1 MASRYSLKL
10 SLLWKPSNAK
20 SLEIKYRVQLSR
32 LGVKDDAIPAGS
44 FGVVKSFIGTSN
56 YFLRIDC
63 FRSIQATPKLE
74 VTRMDWVR

>member
-1 MASRYSLKL
+1 MKSRLNHSELIVERLFYF
-10 SLLWKPSNAK
+10 N
-20 SLEIKYRVQLSR
+20 LEGGAVPIQLSR
-32 LGVKDDAIPAGS
+32 LGVKDDAIPAGG

-56 YFLRIDC
+56 YFLRVDC